1 MKVMKKQLIEQID
14 GLEEVIRQAR
24 QNHTSKVYDV
34 FKETFDLKDI
44 EYSNLNVGSE
54 RAEFYFNEE
63 RWGSF
68 TVYFNDPY
76 GGNERHIEINT
87 PSFNGK
93 DASRLVQWGKIA
105 EKIFENGD
113 EFLVKL
119 NVVKEEFKKGIEV
132 AFTKLAEARN
142 KLRDIEDNEYK
153 ADYVLTKI
161 ALETVGRTFERDRWI
176 QVGATSSI
184 RTNGVRI
191 EKVKGAKTYNI
202 HHINFNKE
210 QVVYGRVR
218 EMYIDKLI
226 SELVLEDRKNA

>member
-1 MKVMKKQLIEQID
+1 MKEQLIEQID
-14 GLEEVIRQAR
+14 GLEQVIHQAK

-93 DASRLVQWGKIA
+93 DSSRLVQWGKIA
-105 EKIFENGD
+105 EKIFEKGD

-119 NVVKEEFKKGIEV
+119 EVVKEEYKKGLEV
-132 AFTKLAEARN
+132 VFTKLAEAKN
-142 KLRDIEDNEYK
+142 KLRDIEQEEFNTDFK
-153 ADYVLTKI
+153 LTKT
-161 ALETVGRTFERDRWI
+161 ALETVGRTFENNRWI
-176 QVGATSSI
+176 QVDAKNNI
-184 RTNGVRI
+184 HTNNIRI
-191 EKVKGAKTYNI
+191 EKTPGKKTYTV
-202 HHINFNKE
+202 FYTA
-210 QVVYGRVR
+210 YGRPNSWNRVR
-218 EMYIDKLI
+218 EMYIDQ
-226 SELVLEDRKNA
+226 LVKNLVYADRNKA

>member
-1 MKVMKKQLIEQID
+1 MVMKKQLIEQID
-14 GLEEVIRQAR
+14 GLEQVIHQAK

-68 TVYFNDPY
+68 TVYFNDPW

-93 DASRLVQWGKIA
+93 DSSRLVQWGKIA
-105 EKIFENGD
+105 EKIFEKGD

-119 NVVKEEFKKGIEV
+119 NIVKEEYKKGIEIV
-132 AFTKLAEARN
+132 FNKLAEVKN
-142 KLRDIEDNEYK
+142 KLRDVEDKEFK
-153 ADYVLTKI
+153 ADYEVTKT
-161 ALETVGRTFERDRWI
+161 ALETVGRTFERGRWI
-176 QVGATSSI
+176 QVGAQSSI
-184 RTNGVRI
+184 HTNGVRI

-210 QVVYGRVR
+210 QVTYGRVR
-218 EMYIDKLI
+218 EMYINKLI
-226 SELVLEDRKNA
+226 TDLVFEDRKNA

>member
-132 AFTKLAEARN
+132 AFTKLAEAKN
-142 KLRDIEDNEYK
+142 KLRDIEENELK
-153 ADYVLTKI
+153 ADYALTKI
-161 ALETVGRTFERDRWI
+161 ALETVGRTFETKHWM
-176 QVGATSSI
+176 QVDARNSI
-184 RTNGVRI
+184 HTNNIRI
-191 EKVKGAKTYNI
+191 EKTPGKKTYTVFYTAYDRPNSW
-202 HHINFNKE
+202 N
-210 QVVYGRVR
+210 RVR

-226 SELVLEDRKNA
+226 KELVYADRNNA